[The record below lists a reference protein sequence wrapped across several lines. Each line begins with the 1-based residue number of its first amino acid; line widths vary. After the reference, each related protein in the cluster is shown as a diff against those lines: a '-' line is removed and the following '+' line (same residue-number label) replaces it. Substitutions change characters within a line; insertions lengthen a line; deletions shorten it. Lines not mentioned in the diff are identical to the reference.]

1 MSGRS
6 LLPCLLVPL
15 ALALDGGPA
24 SAQEVRGQVVERG
37 SGSPLGGALVT
48 LLSEDGEEAG
58 RTLTGPDGA
67 YRIEAPTGSYRLR
80 VERIGF
86 ATWTSEAFRLEP
98 DEVLTRAVEVP
109 TRAVPLTSLAVEAKG
124 RCRTRPEAGEAAA
137 RLWEEARKALRAT
150 EVTREEREA
159 GFRVRRYERVLTSG
173 LDTVEERSTVAAGV
187 TGTPFEAVP
196 LETLEEGW
204 FVHREREGGYRFYAP
219 DASALLSDAFADGHC
234 FRVREEDADAGLV
247 GLAFEPSGRSEG
259 LLGGTLW
266 LDRETSRLSHL
277 EFGYPNLDLG
287 EHVDTDG
294 LGGRVDFEQLE
305 DGIWIVRRWRIRM
318 PRLER
323 GWVETLTKRELATT
337 LLGYEEEG
345 GEVLAADADPTPTR
359 IRRRPPRIVTGTVH
373 DSVAGQP
380 LVGARVS
387 VDDASLATRTDA
399 EGAFRIDARD
409 AAFDELLLRVEH
421 PRLDLLGVTI
431 ERRVVVRPGQLA
443 RLSLGTPGVATLLRA
458 RCPDGGREPGTGTV
472 IGLVGRAGTDEPADD
487 VTVVLSWEGAEE
499 PVEVRT
505 ELGGFYRACGLPGGE
520 EVAVRAGGA
529 AGHAADAVRVR
540 VPADGL
546 VKVDLEVGGP

>member
-6 LLPCLLVPL
+6 LLSCLLVPL
-15 ALALDGGPA
+15 ALALAVRPA
-24 SAQEVRGQVVERG
+24 GAQEVRGQVVERG
-37 SGSPLGGALVT
+37 SGTPLGGALVT

-58 RTLTGPDGA
+58 RTLTAPDGA
-67 YRIEAPTGSYRLR
+67 YRIQAPAGSYRLR

-86 ATWTSEAFRLEP
+86 ATWTSEAFRLQAGEP
-98 DEVLTRAVEVP
+98 LTRPVEVP
-109 TRAVPLTSLAVEAKG
+109 TQAVPLTSLAVEAEG
-124 RCRTRPEAGEAAA
+124 RCRTRPEAGQAAA

-150 EVTREEREA
+150 EVTREERET
-159 GFRVRRYERVLTSG
+159 GFRVRRYERLLTAG
-173 LDTVEERSTVAAGV
+173 LDTVEERSTVAGGV
-187 TGTPFEAVP
+187 TGSPFEAVP
-196 LETLEEGW
+196 LETLEEDW

-219 DASALLSDAFADGHC
+219 DAAALLSDAFAEGHC
-234 FRVREEDADAGLV
+234 FRVREAGRDSALV
-247 GLAFEPSGRSEG
+247 GLGFEPSGGAEG
-259 LLGGTLW
+259 ALEGTLW
-266 LDRETSRLSHL
+266 LDRESSRLSHL

-294 LGGRVDFEQLE
+294 LDGRVDFEQLE
-305 DGIWIVRRWRIRM
+305 DGSWIVRRWRIRM

-345 GEVLAADADPTPTR
+345 GEVLAASEEPATT

-373 DSVAGQP
+373 DSVAGEP
-380 LVGARVS
+380 LAGARVS
-387 VDDASLATRTDA
+387 VENASLSTRTDEA
-399 EGAFRIDARD
+399 GSFRIDARD

-431 ERRVVVRPGQLA
+431 ERRVVVRPGQIA
-443 RLSLGTPGVATLLRA
+443 RLSLGTPGVTTLLRA
-458 RCPDGGREPGTGTV
+458 RCPDGERTSGTGTV

-487 VTVVLSWEGAEE
+487 VPVVLTWEGAEE

-505 ELGGFYRACGLPGGE
+505 EPGGFYRACGLPGGA
-520 EVAVRAGGA
+520 EVSVRAGGVP
-529 AGHAADAVRVR
+529 GRAADAVRVR
-540 VPADGL
+540 VPTDGL